1 MRYLIIGE
9 PCRDV
14 IHKHTGETI
23 HSYGGILYSI
33 FALSVFCR
41 NGDEIYPIM
50 NIGEDEYSNVMNL
63 LKPYKNI
70 NIEGISK
77 VDFPTRK
84 VFLDYGLMNNNQ
96 KDRFET
102 SSHPTH
108 PIEYSEIEKFL
119 PGADGIL
126 INMISGIDI
135 SLDTLKK
142 IRENFSGF
150 MHIDIHNIVMRT
162 NSDGT
167 REHVNTREWLEWC
180 TNTDTVQMN
189 ETEMSYLSAEKMKEY
204 KIAEDILIT
213 SGKNIKAV
221 MITRGLHGVSCYTKK
236 AKSFGSESYIDLEKK
251 DLTAIENP
259 DFVDSTG
266 CGDVFASGFFFEY
279 SRTGDISKGLHFANR
294 MASYNTSLEGIDEL
308 YKLIN

>member
-9 PCRDV
+9 PCRDI

-33 FALSVFCR
+33 LAMAVFCR
-41 NGDEIYPIM
+41 ADDEIYPIM

-70 NIEGISK
+70 YTDGISK

-108 PIEYSEIEKFL
+108 PVEYSAIEKFL
-119 PGADGIL
+119 PGTDGIL

-142 IRENFSGF
+142 VRENFPGF

-162 NSDGT
+162 NPDGT
-167 REHVNTREWLEWC
+167 REHVNANEWLDWC

-189 ETEMSYLSAEKMKEY
+189 ETEMSYLSSEKMKEY
-204 KIAEDILIT
+204 KAAEEILIT
-213 SGKNIKAV
+213 SGKNVKAV

-236 AKSFGSESYIDLEKK
+236 EKSFGGESYTDLEKK

-259 DFVDSTG
+259 DFRDSTG
-266 CGDVFASGFFFEY
+266 CGDVFASGFVY
-279 SRTGDISKGLHFANR
+279 SFTRTGDINKSLHFANR
-294 MASYNTSLEGIDEL
+294 MASYNTSLDGIDQL